1 VMAIMDLK
9 TWEIC
14 SGSRQARVGLGCSR
28 ALFVTMPG
36 LENSYICVCEREEGV
51 LTELEML

>member
-1 VMAIMDLK
+1 MAIMDLK